1 VELLFWSTLGGVQN
15 GKNAQSAPVNPI
27 GNDIRRARDD
37 EFACFGFAARMTKVW
52 MLGKPF
58 HGIENSLSQSAR
70 GHRLILFDK
79 LPDFDEV
86 GDGRFGPDYSHDGG
100 GSSRFLPQERSQ
112 RDASS

>member
-1 VELLFWSTLGGVQN
+1 LGGVQD
-15 GKNAQSAPVNPI
+15 GENAKAASVNLI
-27 GNDIRRARDD
+27 GNDIGCARHD
-37 EFACFGFAARMTKVW
+37 EFARFGFAARMTKVW

-70 GHRLILFDK
+70 GHRLVLLDI
-79 LPDFDEV
+79 LPDFDEI